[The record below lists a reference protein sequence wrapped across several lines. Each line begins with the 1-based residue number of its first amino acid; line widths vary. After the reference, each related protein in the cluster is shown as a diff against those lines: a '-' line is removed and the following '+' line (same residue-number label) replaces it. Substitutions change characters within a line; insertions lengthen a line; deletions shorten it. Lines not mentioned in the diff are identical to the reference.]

1 MSDVTHEP
9 ASASADSELRAD
21 PRRWWALA
29 ALSLAVLLVSV
40 DNTILALA
48 IPSLAEDLSPTPTE
62 LLWIGDIY
70 SFVLAG
76 LLITMGNIG
85 DRIGRKKL
93 LMIGLVGFA
102 VASVIAAFAPSAEAL
117 IVSRALLGV
126 AGATLMPSTLS
137 LLRNTFHNAKERTF
151 AISVWSAVAAAGGGL
166 GPLIGGFLL
175 EHFWWGSVF
184 LVNVPIVMVIMGIGV
199 WALRE
204 SRNPNP
210 GPIDL
215 ISVALS
221 LVGILSLIAGIKEI
235 AISGFNH
242 PEADIFLVVGIVALT
257 WFVRR
262 QLTLESPL
270 IDMRLFKIPAFS
282 GAVTADLIS
291 VFGLMGVYFFL
302 AQQFQLVNG
311 ESPLRAGFQLLPA
324 EIAALIGAL
333 AAARVINR
341 FGRKF
346 TIVGGISLGAL
357 GLLGLGVLHLEGLVL
372 VTVAMMLVG
381 LGFGASLTGTADAIL
396 TAAPP
401 ERAGAAGAV
410 SETAYELGAA
420 LGIAILGS
428 VLGAWYRKVVEVP
441 PGLPPE
447 ASAAVGDSLST
458 TVDVMTRLPA
468 AVADQMLAASRI
480 AFTDAFAVTCLVAAG
495 ICAIGAI
502 VAYKMLP
509 KRSEETTLV
518 DH

>member
-1 MSDVTHEP
+1 MSDVTQ
-9 ASASADSELRAD
+9 SVSSSETKAD
-21 PRRWWALA
+21 PRRWWALV

-40 DNTILALA
+40 DNTILAVA
-48 IPSLAEDLSPTPTE
+48 IPSLAEDLSPTAE
-62 LLWIGDIY
+62 QLLWIGDIY

-93 LMIGLVGFA
+93 LSIGLVAFA
-102 VASVIAAFAPSAEAL
+102 LCSVLAAFSPTAETL
-117 IVSRALLGV
+117 ILSRALLGV

-137 LLRNTFHNAKERTF
+137 LIRNTFPNAKERTF

-175 EHFWWGSVF
+175 EHYWWGSVF
-184 LVNVPIVMVIMGIGV
+184 LVNVPIVLVILGIGT

-235 AISGFNH
+235 LISGFDH
-242 PEADIFLVVGIVALT
+242 PESDVLVAVGVLALV

-270 IDMRLFKIPAFS
+270 IDMRLFKIPAFGGGVS
-282 GAVTADLIS
+282 AQLIS

-302 AQQFQLVNG
+302 AQQFQLVDG
-311 ESPLRAGFQLLPA
+311 DSPLQAGLRLLPA
-324 EIAALIGAL
+324 EVAALFGAL
-333 AAARVINR
+333 LAGRIINR
-341 FGRKF
+341 FGRRF
-346 TIVGGISLGAL
+346 TIVSGVTLGAV
-357 GLLGLGVLHLEGLVL
+357 GLLGLGAVHVEGLVP
-372 VTVAMMLVG
+372 VTISMVLVG
-381 LGFGASLTGTADAIL
+381 LGFGASLTATADAIL
-396 TAAPP
+396 SAAPP
-401 ERAGAAGAV
+401 ERSGAAGAV

-428 VLGAWYRKVVEVP
+428 ILGAWYRKVVQVP
-441 PGLPPE
+441 PDLSPDE
-447 ASAAVGDSLST
+447 SQAVGDSLT
-458 TVDVMTRLPA
+458 TTFDVVRGVPPA
-468 AVADQMLAASRI
+468 IADQMLAASRI
-480 AFTDAFAVTCLVAAG
+480 AFTDAFAVTCFVAAG
-495 ICAIGAI
+495 ICAIGAL
-502 VAYKMLP
+502 VAYRLLP
-509 KRSEETTLV
+509 NRAEETV
-518 DH
+518 PPEEH

>member
-1 MSDVTHEP
+1 MSDVTQP
-9 ASASADSELRAD
+9 AANREIKAD

-40 DNTILALA
+40 DNTILAVA
-48 IPSLAEDLSPTPTE
+48 IPSLAESLSPTAE
-62 LLWIGDIY
+62 QLLWIGDIY

-76 LLITMGNIG
+76 LLITAGNIG

-93 LMIGLVGFA
+93 LTIGLVAFA
-102 VASVIAAFAPSAEAL
+102 ACSVIAAFAPTAEAL
-117 IVSRALLGV
+117 ILSRALLGV

-137 LLRNTFHNAKERTF
+137 LIRNTFPNAKERTF

-175 EHFWWGSVF
+175 EHYWWGSVF
-184 LVNVPIVMVIMGIGV
+184 LVNVPIVMVILGIGI

-204 SRNPNP
+204 SRDPEP

-235 AISGFNH
+235 LTGGFDH
-242 PEADIFLVVGIVALT
+242 PESDILLVFGVVALT

-262 QLTLESPL
+262 QLTLTSPL
-270 IDMRLFKIPAFS
+270 IDMRLFKIPAFG
-282 GAVTADLIS
+282 GAVSAELIS

-302 AQQFQLVNG
+302 AQQFQLVDG
-311 ESPLRAGFQLLPA
+311 DSPLQAGLRLLPA
-324 EIAALIGAL
+324 EVAALFGAL
-333 AAARVINR
+333 LAARVINR
-341 FGRKF
+341 LGRKF
-346 TIVGGISLGAL
+346 TIVSGVSSGAL
-357 GLLGLGVLHLEGLVL
+357 GLLGLGAVHVEGLVP
-372 VTVAMMLVG
+372 VTISMMLVG
-381 LGFGASLTGTADAIL
+381 LGFGAALTATADAIL

-428 VLGAWYRKVVEVP
+428 ILGAWYRKAVEVP
-441 PGLPPE
+441 QGLPPE
-447 ASAAVGDSLST
+447 ASVAVGDSLST
-458 TVDVMTRLPA
+458 TVDVMRQVPA
-468 AVADQMLAASRI
+468 EIADQMLAASRI
-480 AFTDAFAVTCLVAAG
+480 AFTDAFAVTCFVAAG
-495 ICAIGAI
+495 ICALGAL
-502 VAYKMLP
+502 VAYLVLP
-509 KRSEETTLV
+509 KRSEETV
-518 DH
+518 PAEEH

>member
-1 MSDVTHEP
+1 MSK
-9 ASASADSELRAD
+9 SAAADSVEAVKD

-48 IPSLAEDLSPTPTE
+48 IPSLAESLKPSPTE

-76 LLITMGNIG
+76 LLITMGNVG

-102 VASVIAAFAPSAEAL
+102 AVSVLAAFAPSPEAL
-117 IVSRALLGV
+117 IASRALLGV

-137 LLRNTFHNAKERTF
+137 LIRNTFLDTRERTV

-184 LVNVPIVMVIMGIGV
+184 LVNVPIVMVIIAIGF
-199 WALRE
+199 WSLRE
-204 SRNPNP
+204 SKNPNP

-215 ISVALS
+215 ISVVLS
-221 LVGILSLIAGIKEI
+221 MVAVLGTIAGIKDI
-235 AISGFNH
+235 AIHGFDD
-242 PEADIFLVVGIVALT
+242 PYPFGYLAIGILAGYV
-257 WFVRR
+257 FVRR
-262 QLTLESPL
+262 QFTLESPL
-270 IDMRLFKIPAFS
+270 IDMNLFKIPAFS
-282 GAVTADLIS
+282 GAVGADLIS

-302 AQQFQLVNG
+302 AQQFQLVQG
-311 ESPLRAGFQLLPA
+311 ESPLQAGFQLLPA

-333 AAARVINR
+333 LAARVIRRLGRR
-341 FGRKF
+341 FA
-346 TIVGGISLGAL
+346 IAGGITLGAL
-357 GLLGLGVLHLEGLVL
+357 GLLSLGIIHLEGNVL
-372 VTVAMMLVG
+372 VISAMICVG
-381 LGFGASLTGTADAIL
+381 LGFGCSLTGTADAIL
-396 TAAPP
+396 AAAPP

-428 VLGAWYRKVVEVP
+428 ILGAWYRKSVEIP
-441 PGLPPE
+441 PGLAPE
-447 ASAAVGDSLST
+447 NSAAVEESLSS
-458 TVDVMTRLPA
+458 TVEVAQSLPA
-468 AVADQMLAASRI
+468 EVAESMLAASRI
-480 AFTDAFAVTCLVAAG
+480 AFTDALSVTCLVAG
-495 ICAIGAI
+495 VVCAIAAVI
-502 VAYKMLP
+502 AARVLP
-509 KRSEETTLV
+509 AKADEIEPV